1 MCRDPVIGQAAE
13 RAAAAATNPSRL
25 ALEVQG
31 IPTFVIIDKDGA
43 VVTTDARG
51 EVSGDPTGENFPWK
65 PKTVSEILSAV
76 TVEDKDG
83 KTFPLSS
90 LKGEAVVGLYFSAHW
105 CPPCKGF
112 TPELA
117 KKYAAIKEAGKKFEI
132 VFVSSDRDEG
142 AFKEYFAEMPWLALP
157 YADRDAKNDL
167 SKSFA

>member
-1 MCRDPVIGQAAE
+1 MSGFHDFSTLLGSTLETKQGQKP
-13 RAAAAATNPSRL
+13 TNEVL
-25 ALEVQG
+25 AG
-31 IPTFVIIDKDGA
+31 KD
-43 VVTTDARG
+43 VVA
-51 EVSGDPTGENFPWK
+51 
-65 PKTVSEILSAV
+65 
-76 TVEDKDG
+76 
-83 KTFPLSS
+83 
-90 LKGEAVVGLYFSAHW
+90 LYFSAHW